1 MTFFERNP
9 SVYNWL
15 FEKVTIEMKIY
26 RLLFSVVQ
34 YFQGVAAAYA
44 RKSGKQAGK
53 FSRKIRNLYKNQE
66 L

>member
-1 MTFFERNP
+1 VNELIHSI
-9 SVYNWL
+9 SVAQGETPL
-15 FEKVTIEMKIY
+15 
-26 RLLFSVVQ
+26 S
-34 YFQGVAAAYA
+34 GVAAAYV